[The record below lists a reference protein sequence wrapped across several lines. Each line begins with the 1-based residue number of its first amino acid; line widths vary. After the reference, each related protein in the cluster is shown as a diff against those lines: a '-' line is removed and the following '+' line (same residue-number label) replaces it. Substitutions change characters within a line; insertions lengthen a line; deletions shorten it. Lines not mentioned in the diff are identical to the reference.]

1 MFAGSGNP
9 TGTLGAAPMT
19 TSSSSSSLGP
29 TGIAFG
35 LGMAMVGLVLGYMI
49 GSGKDSGPSSDD
61 ISAEIDKAVD
71 ARLSASKTAD
81 AKKATGTVSNKTGGD
96 LRRLSDK
103 EKAELLAKKNRPA
116 AEAPAPPANSP
127 FMTDLI
133 KGTFGDDSAALD
145 QYTNAVAL
153 MSQGNARKARPTLTA
168 LHAKSTGK
176 KWNEQVTVLL
186 ADARVSVGEVAEGRQ
201 MLTEWR
207 STYPMSAHA
216 ALATVAEGKASMKD
230 GKRISNA
237 KGVITPAQKRAYDE
251 AIAMFD
257 KAIAGWPEDP
267 SLEQAYLNKA
277 SLMGELGDM
286 DGAEAAA
293 TTLATTFPNAKQA
306 PRGVFNVARIAFD
319 SGDYPRAER
328 LYKLLVADF
337 PGDRLSKTARSNLS
351 ALKLLGKPAPD
362 MEISEWVGDD
372 LGSIASMKGKP
383 VLLLFWAT
391 WCPHCRKAMPGI
403 EENVWQKYQGQ
414 GLQVVAVTKNSRGQT
429 TEKVRE
435 YLSENGYTMPV
446 AIDPGTTS
454 RNYGVSG
461 IPAAALVDKD
471 GNVVFRNHPSQVTD
485 ELIQKYL

>member
-1 MFAGSGNP
+1 MSNS
-9 TGTLGAAPMT
+9 
-19 TSSSSSSLGP
+19 SSSSSSLGS

-35 LGMAMVGLVLGYMI
+35 LGMALVGLVLGYMI
-49 GSGKDSGPSSDD
+49 GSGKDDGPSSDEL
-61 ISAEIDKAVD
+61 SAEIDKAVD
-71 ARLSASKTAD
+71 ARLSAAKDAD
-81 AKKATGTVSNKTGGD
+81 AKKAVGTVSNKTGGD
-96 LRRLSDK
+96 LRRLSEK
-103 EKAELLAKKNRPA
+103 EKAAMLSKKSRPQD
-116 AEAPAPPANSP
+116 EAPVPPANSP
-127 FMTDLI
+127 FLTDLI

-145 QYTNAVAL
+145 QYINAVAL
-153 MSQGNARKARPTLTA
+153 MAQGNARKARPTLTA
-168 LHAKSTGK
+168 LHAKAGGK
-176 KWNEQVTVLL
+176 KWSEQVTVLL

-207 STYPMSAHA
+207 STYPMSDHT
-216 ALATVAEGKASMKD
+216 ALAMVAEGKAAMKD
-230 GKRISNA
+230 GKRITA
-237 KGVITPAQKRAYDE
+237 TKGTVAPAQRRAYED
-251 AIAMFD
+251 AIALFD
-257 KAIAGWPEDP
+257 KAISGWPADP
-267 SLEQAYLNKA
+267 ALEQAYLNKA

-293 TTLATTFPNAKQA
+293 TTLATTFPTAKQA

-319 SGDYPRAER
+319 NGDYPRAER
-328 LYKLLVADF
+328 LYKRLVTDF
-337 PGDRLSKTARSNLS
+337 PGDRLSKTARGNLS
-351 ALKLLGKPAPD
+351 ALELLGKPAPD
-362 MEISEWVGDD
+362 MDISEWIGDD

-403 EENVWQKYQGQ
+403 EENVWQKYQDK

-429 TEKVRE
+429 SDKVRE
-435 YLSENGYTMPV
+435 YLTENGYTMPV

-461 IPAAALVDKD
+461 IPAAALVDKE